1 MSRDRHFHLILKL
14 AKVQQHRNSTPLSFL
29 MPARSPGKPDRDLA
43 ASSSDS
49 EETTEVIR
57 ALIKSEAIA
66 ASTDS
71 KGDRLKTDRGLIIP
85 ESTTDESEDS

>member
-1 MSRDRHFHLILKL
+1 
-14 AKVQQHRNSTPLSFL
+14 
-29 MPARSPGKPDRDLA
+29 MPDRSPGKPDRDLA

-66 ASTDS
+66 AWTDS